1 MNLKQTLL
9 IAIALSFIAI
19 GSWETY
25 WRSQGYYP
33 GLEDDKDLW
42 ANQRAKVENTTK
54 DDFVLLGSS
63 RVLFDFQL
71 NQWEAETGKRP
82 IQLASA
88 GTTPLPAFHD
98 IVENTNYKGTI
109 IVGVTPGLF
118 FSTTYPLAMFW
129 DRVQTRIDYYYNR
142 TYAQRLNHK
151 ISIPLQNNFVFLTS
165 DEEDWVD
172 DLNLKT
178 LVNNIKI
185 GNRVASPM
193 PEFYRFQDIYAD
205 RNVEMKYKAATDT
218 AFANTIKKVW
228 GFYGK
233 QAQAH
238 PPEKDATTAFFLK
251 DLKKF
256 KARGGNVILVRCPSS
271 GGLRVG
277 ESIGLPRA
285 DFWDALV
292 SQAKVPSY
300 HFEDYEQFKNLECPE
315 WSHLSAEDARKF
327 TTELAKIMLNDGVI
341 TNSKTN

>member
-1 MNLKQTLL
+1 MNLKKTLL
-9 IAIALSFIAI
+9 IAITLSFIAI

-42 ANQRAKVENTTK
+42 AVQRAKVENATK

-71 NQWEAETGKRP
+71 SQWEAETGKRP

-88 GTTPLPAFHD
+88 GTTPLPVFHD
-98 IVENTNYKGTI
+98 IVENTDYKGTI

-129 DRVQTRIDYYYNR
+129 DRAQVRIDYYFAR

-151 ISIPLQNNFVFLTS
+151 ISIPLQNSFTFLTA
-165 DEEDWVD
+165 DEEEWVD
-172 DLNLKT
+172 DLDLKT
-178 LVNNIKI
+178 LLNNIKI
-185 GNRVASPM
+185 GNRIEMPM
-193 PEFYRFQDIYAD
+193 PPFHRFQNIYED
-205 RNVEMKYKAATDT
+205 RNVEMMYKTATDT
-218 AFANTIKKVW
+218 AFANTIKRVW
-228 GFYGK
+228 GFYGQ

-238 PPEKDATTAFFLK
+238 PPEKEATTIFFLN
-251 DLKKF
+251 DLEKY

-277 ESIGLPRA
+277 EGMGLPRA
-285 DFWDALV
+285 EFWDALV
-292 SQAKVPSY
+292 AKANVPGY

-341 TNSKTN
+341 TNSKIN